1 MFDCLLNY
9 GMEKGDSAKLKYVR
23 FINNDL
29 KTTEV
34 FVNEFDHRLLN
45 NAHYA

>member
-45 NAHYA
+45 NSHYA